1 MRTFLF
7 FKIFFK
13 KVLSENFGSWPP
25 LKFWSHDAPGKDISI
40 YLAERNSGVW
50 RLAPKRFAKTTLS
63 RMSENAFLRSKTLV
77 HIIDL
82 RMELLIYKAKKNDIS
97 QLC

>member
-25 LKFWSHDAPGKDISI
+25 LKFWSHDAPGSDVVREEDKKLDR
-40 YLAERNSGVW
+40 EGGEHEKNSSEK
-50 RLAPKRFAKTTLS
+50 LSTHDFAKS
-63 RMSENAFLRSKTLV
+63 F
-77 HIIDL
+77 
-82 RMELLIYKAKKNDIS
+82 EL
-97 QLC
+97 

>member
-25 LKFWSHDAPGKDISI
+25 LKFWSHDAPGPSKHSK
-40 YLAERNSGVW
+40 LC
-50 RLAPKRFAKTTLS
+50 TLPLTHD
-63 RMSENAFLRSKTLV
+63 SENRDQRVPFLTYTAFTGQCFS
-77 HIIDL
+77 IECDL
-82 RMELLIYKAKKNDIS
+82 HGKHVGMKHDSIEHEPTVAR
-97 QLC
+97 